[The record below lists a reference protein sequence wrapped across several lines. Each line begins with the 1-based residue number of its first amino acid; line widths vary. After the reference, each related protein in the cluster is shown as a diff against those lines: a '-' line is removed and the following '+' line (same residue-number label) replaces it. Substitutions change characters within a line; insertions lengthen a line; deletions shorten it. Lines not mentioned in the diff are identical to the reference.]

1 MSMRIHRR
9 TLAAGVAV
17 VALGAAGLAL
27 ASIPSSSGVINT
39 CYTRGGGFRVIDA
52 EAGQSCR
59 RFENAL
65 SWNQR
70 GAQGPPGAAG
80 APGAKGDQGA
90 KGDKGDT
97 GQTGPAGPAT
107 LPPGFYNLGAG
118 TVALGSTESKI
129 VTITLDPG
137 PYLVLGTAMVN
148 ANAGATTVAQAE
160 CHLDVDVNAKSF
172 VAVSTGAVGSQVQSE
187 ATVQDFVS
195 VVTRGEVSLMCSVSN
210 GSASTAFSSLQA
222 IKLSGFTLSPGTGG
236 GSE

>member
-9 TLAAGVAV
+9 ALAAGVAV

-27 ASIPSSSGVINT
+27 ASIPSSTGVINT

-70 GAQGPPGAAG
+70 GAQGTAGPAG
-80 APGAKGDQGA
+80 APGAPGTPGA
-90 KGDKGDT
+90 KGEKGDT

-107 LPPGFYNLGAG
+107 LPPGFFNLGSG
-118 TVALGSTESKI
+118 TVTLGATASKI
-129 VTITLDPG
+129 VTVTLDPG
-137 PYLVLGTAMVN
+137 QYFMLGTAMVN
-148 ANAGATTVAQAE
+148 AETGATTVAQAE
-160 CHLDVDVNAKSF
+160 CHLDVDTNAKSF
-172 VAVSTGAVGSQVQSE
+172 VAIATSATGSQVQSE
-187 ATVQDFVS
+187 ATVQNFVT
-195 VVTRGEVSLMCSVSN
+195 VTTRGEVSLMCSASN
-210 GSASTAFSSLQA
+210 GSASTAFSSLRA
-222 IKLSGFTLSPGTGG
+222 IKLSGYTLSPGG